1 MSGFDDLY
9 FDLEGAADVLSSTD
23 GYCKLFNNNP
33 DNSHG
38 TDIFHGMSRLDAIVN
53 KMIHITSTAWSQ
65 QTHDLATLN
74 PNVTAKPIIM
84 TNYPHLYV
92 IRINWT
98 PTTYI
103 GLILSIL
110 ITLNAYILA
119 GRWARATYRL
129 GLSGETWNLL
139 QPVDLMAY
147 SLAAYQDLIHNLNTK
162 EHRRMAMR
170 GETSSVLRDR
180 PYLQGTQSLVGLVS
194 TAQSVLSSPISPV
207 SPVSPFGE
215 KIQGQGGV
223 GANVSVEE
231 RGGNSPAER
240 E

>member
-1 MSGFDDLY
+1 
-9 FDLEGAADVLSSTD
+9 
-23 GYCKLFNNNP
+23 
-33 DNSHG
+33 
-38 TDIFHGMSRLDAIVN
+38 
-53 KMIHITSTAWSQ
+53 
-65 QTHDLATLN
+65 
-74 PNVTAKPIIM
+74 M
-84 TNYPHLYV
+84 TNFPHLYV

-170 GETSSVLRDR
+170 GEADSVLRDR
-180 PYLQGTQSLVGLVS
+180 PYWQGTQSLIGLVS
-194 TAQSVLSSPISPV
+194 TAQSVFSATNPSSPISPV
-207 SPVSPFGE
+207 SPISAFGE
-215 KIQGQGGV
+215 KPQGQGG
-223 GANVSVEE
+223 ASASFTVEE
-231 RGGNSPAER
+231 RGEHSPVER

>member
-1 MSGFDDLY
+1 
-9 FDLEGAADVLSSTD
+9 
-23 GYCKLFNNNP
+23 
-33 DNSHG
+33 
-38 TDIFHGMSRLDAIVN
+38 
-53 KMIHITSTAWSQ
+53 
-65 QTHDLATLN
+65 
-74 PNVTAKPIIM
+74 M

-110 ITLNAYILA
+110 ITLNAYALA

-129 GLSGETWNLL
+129 GLHRETWNLL
-139 QPVDLMAY
+139 EPVDLMAY

-180 PYLQGTQSLVGLVS
+180 PFWQGTQSLIGLVS
-194 TAQSVLSSPISPV
+194 TAESVLSATNPSSPISPV
-207 SPVSPFGE
+207 SPVSALGE
-215 KIQGQGGV
+215 KVPGKGGA

-231 RGGNSPAER
+231 QGEHSPVER
-240 E
+240 D

>member
-33 DNSHG
+33 DNSEG
-38 TDIFHGMSRLDAIVN
+38 TNIFHGMSRLDAIVN
-53 KMIHITSTAWSQ
+53 KMLHITSTAWSQ
-65 QTHDLATLN
+65 ENHDLALLN
-74 PNVTAKPIIM
+74 KTVTDKPVIM

-103 GLILSIL
+103 GLVLSIL
-110 ITLNAYILA
+110 ITINAYILA

-129 GLSGETWNLL
+129 GSSGEMWNLL
-139 QPVDLMAY
+139 EPVDLMAY
-147 SLAAYQDLIHNLNTK
+147 SLAAYQDLAHNLNTK

-170 GETSSVLRDR
+170 GTANSVLRDR
-180 PYLQGTQSLVGLVS
+180 PYWQGTQSLIGLVTS
-194 TAQSVLSSPISPV
+194 ASSPISPM
-207 SPVSPFGE
+207 SPMSAFGE
-215 KIQGQGGV
+215 KPQGYGGV
-223 GANVSVEE
+223 GASVSVEE
-231 RGGNSPAER
+231 RGDKYPQGR

>member
-33 DNSHG
+33 DHSHG
-38 TDIFHGMSRLDAIVN
+38 TEIFHGMSRLDAIVN
-53 KMIHITSTAWSQ
+53 KMLHITSTTWSQ
-65 QTHDLATLN
+65 ENYHLAMLNKTVHD
-74 PNVTAKPIIM
+74 KPVIM

-92 IRINWT
+92 IRIDWT

-110 ITLNAYILA
+110 ITLNAYALA
-119 GRWARATYRL
+119 GRWALATYRV
-129 GLSGETWNLL
+129 GFTRETWNLL

-147 SLAAYQDLIHNLNTK
+147 TLAAYQDLTYNLNTK

-170 GETSSVLRDR
+170 GTTSSVLRDR
-180 PYLQGTQSLVGLVS
+180 PFWQGTQSLIGLVS
-194 TAQSVLSSPISPV
+194 SASSPISPI
-207 SPVSPFGE
+207 SPTSAFGE
-215 KIQGQGGV
+215 KAQESGGRV
-223 GANVSVEE
+223 ANVSDKE
-231 RGGNSPAER
+231 RGEDSPVER